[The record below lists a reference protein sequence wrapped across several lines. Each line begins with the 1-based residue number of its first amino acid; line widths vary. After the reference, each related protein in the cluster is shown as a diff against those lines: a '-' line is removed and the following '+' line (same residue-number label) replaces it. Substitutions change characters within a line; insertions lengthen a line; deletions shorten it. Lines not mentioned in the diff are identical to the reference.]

1 MRTSVE
7 KITQEVE
14 RLTPEEQQLLLVK
27 LTSMVEE
34 NLDADI
40 KQEWLKAA
48 KRRLEEIRN
57 GEVELIPGEEVVR
70 EAKARLE

>member
-1 MRTSVE
+1 MSTSVE

-14 RLTPEEQQLLLVK
+14 RLTPKEQQLLLVK
-27 LTSMVEE
+27 LTSMLEE

-40 KQEWLKAA
+40 KQEWLKVA

-57 GEVELIPGEEVVR
+57 GEVELISGEEVMR
-70 EAKARLE
+70 DAKARLE